1 MLATAADDAL
11 LGATIMLPEHPQ
23 IAPESRGDLFDG
35 TEIEEALLLH
45 VLALSD
51 DERASIERDDPAV
64 RAMIERAAAA
74 TPAEIL
80 ALHGRMT
87 LSDPPSGGG
96 GPMNELGPS
105 RTTFPGER
113 EATVDGTTYRL
124 GDTVVLRLDGRSDP
138 YDRILDGR
146 SATVERIYLDYDD
159 RLYFGVTV
167 DDDPGQQLMRETG
180 RFLFFFAGELE
191 LRRAS

>member
-1 MLATAADDAL
+1 
-11 LGATIMLPEHPQ
+11 
-23 IAPESRGDLFDG
+23 
-35 TEIEEALLLH
+35 
-45 VLALSD
+45 
-51 DERASIERDDPAV
+51 
-64 RAMIERAAAA
+64 
-74 TPAEIL
+74 
-80 ALHGRMT
+80 
-87 LSDPPSGGG
+87 
-96 GPMNELGPS
+96 MNELGPV
-105 RTTFPGER
+105 REEVPGER

-146 SATVERIYLDYDD
+146 SATVERIYLDYND

-167 DDDPGQQLMRETG
+167 DDDPGQQLMRDTG